1 MPNLSPSARVI
12 LVTLNDCRRQEFSVT
27 AYTAVTNFKSAVNSD
42 REYKKAEKASG
53 LCLRLALAPVTPHA

>member
-1 MPNLSPSARVI
+1 M
-12 LVTLNDCRRQEFSVT
+12 VTLNDCRRQEFSVT

-53 LCLRLALAPVTPHA
+53 LCLRLALAPVTVTPHA

>member
-27 AYTAVTNFKSAVNSD
+27 AYTAVTIFKSAANFD
-42 REYKKAEKASG
+42 REYKMITAPKA
-53 LCLRLALAPVTPHA
+53 